1 MCRTRWPERRG
12 FEPLKSVNHLIGTT
26 ISAHCNR
33 SDAMKTE
40 RAGPSPPTLLPAVAA
55 ATTAAATSVM
65 AAEARFAGPGL
76 VDLDISALELRI
88 VELLY
93 CL

>member
-33 SDAMKTE
+33 SDTMKTE
-40 RAGPSPPTLLPAVAA
+40 RAGPSPPHAS
-55 ATTAAATSVM
+55 TSGCCRDYRRRHFGYGRRSSIRG
-65 AAEARFAGPGL
+65 AWPR
-76 VDLDISALELRI
+76 
-88 VELLY
+88 
-93 CL
+93 